1 MPCPDLGA
9 LRASL
14 DDAPGGTATAL
25 HDHVLGCA
33 SCSDALAGL
42 RRNAELA
49 APAIALTGPD
59 GPLPPA
65 AVQAAFERLEQR
77 RARRLAARTTTT
89 TTDSTAGQASPP
101 AGDASPAVT
110 APAGPVRL
118 AGLSRRARAM
128 AVALVAAVVLT
139 GLIATPG
146 GRAAA
151 AGFLA
156 EFRGERFQVISLSGS
171 QSTQLDTVM
180 SELVQT
186 GVFTSDQGKL
196 ASMAKPAP
204 ARDLA
209 EASRLAG
216 FQVPP
221 VSRSALPR
229 GVGATP
235 ERILVNPAQTVSV
248 TFDRAKALAYFQ
260 RNGQPQVRIPERFDG
275 AQLVVDVPAIVV
287 QEYAGSDGAPRL
299 LVGKAGT
306 VGLDAHGGASLAE
319 LRELVLRLPGLPR
332 ETVAQLRGIGDW
344 RTTLPLPVP
353 ADQARW
359 RRATVHG
366 AEALAFAD
374 PSGKLHALLW
384 QRGGQ
389 IWGVAGAISSREA
402 LDVAGSLD

>member
-14 DDAPGGTATAL
+14 DDAPGGTAAAL

-33 SCSDALAGL
+33 SCADTLTDL

-59 GPLPPA
+59 SPLPPA
-65 AVQAAFERLEQR
+65 AVQAALERLEQR
-77 RARRLAARTTTT
+77 RARRLAAQTAAAA
-89 TTDSTAGQASPP
+89 TAGEVAPP
-101 AGDASPAVT
+101 AGNAAAAVT
-110 APAGPVRL
+110 APPSPVRL
-118 AGLSRRARAM
+118 ARPGRRARAM
-128 AVALVAAVVLT
+128 AAALVAAVVLT

-156 EFRGERFQVISLSGS
+156 EFRSQRFAVVSLDRS
-171 QSTQLDTVM
+171 QMMQLNAAVAQ
-180 SELVQT
+180 LVET
-186 GVFTSDQGKL
+186 GVFTADRGELYGIAEPS
-196 ASMAKPAP
+196 PAH
-204 ARDLA
+204 DLA
-209 EASRLAG
+209 EASRIAG
-216 FQVPP
+216 FEVQP
-221 VSRSALPR
+221 VTRSALPR
-229 GVGATP
+229 GVAATP
-235 ERILVNPAQTVSV
+235 ERILASGPHTVRI
-248 TFDRAKALAYFQ
+248 TFDRAKALAWFQ
-260 RNGQPQVRIPERFDG
+260 RNGQPQVSIPERFDG
-275 AQLVVDVPAIVV
+275 AQLIVKVPAIVV

-306 VGLDAHGGASLAE
+306 IGLDAHGGASLAE
-319 LRELVLRLPGLPR
+319 LRDLVLRLPGLPR
-332 ETVAQLRGIGDW
+332 ETVAQLRAISDW

-366 AEALAFAD
+366 AEALGFAD

-402 LDVAGSLD
+402 LDVAGSLG

>member
-14 DDAPGGTATAL
+14 DDAPGGTAAAL
-25 HDHVLGCA
+25 RDHVVGCA
-33 SCSDALAGL
+33 ACTDTLTDL

-59 GPLPPA
+59 SPLPPA
-65 AVQAAFERLEQR
+65 AVQAALERLEQR
-77 RARRLAARTTTT
+77 RARRLAAQ
-89 TTDSTAGQASPP
+89 SAATAEAARRP

-110 APAGPVRL
+110 APPSPARL
-118 AGLSRRARAM
+118 TRLSRRARAM
-128 AVALVAAVVLT
+128 AAALVAAVVLT

-156 EFRGERFQVISLSGS
+156 EFRSQRFAVVSLDRSQVM
-171 QSTQLDTVM
+171 QLNAAVAQ
-180 SELVQT
+180 LVET
-186 GVFTSDQGKL
+186 GVFTADRGEL
-196 ASMAKPAP
+196 YGIAEPAP
-204 ARDLA
+204 AHDLA
-209 EASRLAG
+209 EASRIAG
-216 FQVPP
+216 FEVQP

-229 GVGATP
+229 GVAATP
-235 ERILVNPAQTVSV
+235 ERILAGGPHTVRI
-248 TFDRAKALAYFQ
+248 TFDRAKALAWFQ
-260 RNGQPQVRIPERFDG
+260 RNGQPQVSIPERFDG
-275 AQLVVDVPAIVV
+275 AQLIVKVPAIVV

-306 VGLDAHGGASLAE
+306 IGLDANGGASLAE
-319 LRELVLRLPGLPR
+319 LRDLVLRLPGLPR
-332 ETVAQLRGIGDW
+332 ETVAQLRAISDW

-366 AEALAFAD
+366 AEALGFTD

-402 LDVAGSLD
+402 LDVAGSLG

>member
-14 DDAPGGTATAL
+14 DDAPGGTAAAL
-25 HDHVLGCA
+25 HDHVVGCA
-33 SCSDALAGL
+33 SCTDTLADL

-59 GPLPPA
+59 SPLPPA
-65 AVQAAFERLEQR
+65 AVQAALDRLEQR
-77 RARRLAARTTTT
+77 RARRLAAQTAAA
-89 TTDSTAGQASPP
+89 TAGAVARP
-101 AGDASPAVT
+101 AGDAAAVT
-110 APAGPVRL
+110 APPSPVRL
-118 AGLSRRARAM
+118 ARLSRRARAM
-128 AVALVAAVVLT
+128 AAALVAAVVLT

-156 EFRGERFQVISLSGS
+156 EFRSQRFAVVSLDRSQVM
-171 QSTQLDTVM
+171 QLNAAM
-180 SELVQT
+180 AQLLET
-186 GVFTSDQGKL
+186 GVFTADRGELFGIAEPS
-196 ASMAKPAP
+196 P

-216 FQVPP
+216 FEVQP
-221 VSRSALPR
+221 VSRSALPS

-235 ERILVNPAQTVSV
+235 ERILASGPHTVRV

-260 RNGQPQVRIPERFDG
+260 RNGQPRVSIPERFDG
-275 AQLVVDVPAIVV
+275 AQLIVKVPAVVV

-306 VGLDAHGGASLAE
+306 IGLDAHGGASLAE
-319 LRELVLRLPGLPR
+319 LRDLVLRLPGLPR
-332 ETVAQLRGIGDW
+332 ETVAQLRAISDW

-353 ADQARW
+353 ADQTRW

-366 AEALAFAD
+366 AEALSFAD
-374 PSGKLHALLW
+374 QTGKLHALLW

-402 LDVAGSLD
+402 LDVAGSLG